1 MNVAKTKEASFMSF
15 KRNIPG
21 WERAVRA
28 GLGIGLLAGGTLA
41 HALPSLR
48 LADR

>member
-1 MNVAKTKEASFMSF
+1 MNVANTKEASFMSF

-28 GLGIGLLAGGTLA
+28 ARGIGLLAVSQ
-41 HALPSLR
+41 P
-48 LADR
+48 D